1 MTEEI
6 TYGLEWCALPE
17 KMHGQSMSKNVRT
30 AKARYMHS
38 GAHCP
43 KIEHIKD
50 CGRLDR
56 TPRCTDTQEKSP
68 LAGLPSTLA
77 QVLHQGCSDF
87 VRERHDQ
94 RRAYLGPR
102 YANHPGAPLDVVNI
116 QTGYFASAKTIGRD
130 QEQHGVV
137 PTPLHRG
144 AIDATQQ

>member
-30 AKARYMHS
+30 AEARHMHS

-43 KIEHIKD
+43 KIERIKD

-68 LAGLPSTLA
+68 LAGLPARWRKYSTKA
-77 QVLHQGCSDF
+77 VATSSVSGTTS
-87 VRERHDQ
+87 
-94 RRAYLGPR
+94 G
-102 YANHPGAPLDVVNI
+102 
-116 QTGYFASAKTIGRD
+116 
-130 QEQHGVV
+130 V
-137 PTPLHRG
+137 PTLGLGTRITRARHWMSSISRLE
-144 AIDATQQ
+144 TSL